1 MLELQINLDVT
12 HKSLL
17 RASTHMHRYSASSH
31 PFPTP
36 HHDVTDEMVP
46 TPPLELKVVTELSTH
61 LDVDDVSY
69 EPEPFSHCSC
79 GAMHRGTYRGQ
90 NATVLRIAQSTDP
103 EQLRRDVDLCDSLRS
118 NYILI
123 LTGAVYV
130 PEDLMLVAEATQL
143 GTLHDV
149 RPHVDFTLAMQLKCA
164 LDCALALWAVHG
176 SNHAYLHLRPQNVVV
191 CCFFFSL
198 SLSSRPCVHPHT
210 CCSCVCDSHSLP
222 PSDVLHTHGRPR
234 DVQAHPLHRVA

>member
-1 MLELQINLDVT
+1 M
-12 HKSLL
+12 
-17 RASTHMHRYSASSH
+17 
-31 PFPTP
+31 
-36 HHDVTDEMVP
+36 P

-130 PEDLMLVAEATQL
+130 PENLMLVAEATQL

-176 SNHAYLHLRPQNVVV
+176 SNHAYLHLRPQNIVV
-191 CCFFFSL
+191 CCPPSL
-198 SLSSRPCVHPHT
+198 SPGTHVSIQHT
-210 CCSCVCDSHSLP
+210 ACL
-222 PSDVLHTHGRPR
+222 SDVLHAHGRPR
-234 DVQAHPLHRVA
+234 DVQAHPLHRVPRPARHGRPARRLHRRARPSQLLCLPLPPRAPPSPTPPPSL

>member
-1 MLELQINLDVT
+1 
-12 HKSLL
+12 
-17 RASTHMHRYSASSH
+17 
-31 PFPTP
+31 
-36 HHDVTDEMVP
+36 MVP

-61 LDVDDVSY
+61 LDMDDVSY

-103 EQLRRDVDLCDSLRS
+103 EQLRRDVELCDSLRS

-130 PEDLMLVAEATQL
+130 PENLMLVAEATQL

-149 RPHVDFTLAMQLKCA
+149 RSQVEFTLAMQLKCA

-191 CCFFFSL
+191 CCSPLFLLHASVTFF
-198 SLSSRPCVHPHT
+198 CVLIP
-210 CCSCVCDSHSLP
+210 VCP
-222 PSDVLHTHGRPR
+222 DVLDAHGRPR
-234 DVQAHPLHRVA
+234 DVQAHPLHRISRPARHGRPAGRLHRRARPSQLLCLSSPYFSFCRVSLL